1 MKTSNQYENLYWD
14 KNQYVIGIDE
24 AGRGPLAGPVV
35 VAGVI
40 FPIGYD
46 SKDIYDSKKLS
57 LKKREELYKVIL
69 EDALYY
75 NIQIVDEK
83 DVDKYNIYQA
93 TKMANE
99 RIVLDSKCQVVL
111 TDAMKLQ
118 LENYTVYPIIKGD
131 QKSCSIAAGSIL
143 AKVTRDH
150 IMDEYDAIYPQYGFK
165 QHKGYPTKAHLQSYA
180 YEQVAPI
187 SSFFYAELETS
198 LYLHPIS
205 LGILYS
211 FLLSF

>member
-83 DVDKYNIYQA
+83 EIDKYNIYQA

-165 QHKGYPTKAHLQSYA
+165 KHKGYPTKAHLQALQQFGPCPIHRFSYGPVM
-180 YEQVAPI
+180 ESNQLTL
-187 SSFFYAELETS
+187 F
-198 LYLHPIS
+198 
-205 LGILYS
+205 
-211 FLLSF
+211 